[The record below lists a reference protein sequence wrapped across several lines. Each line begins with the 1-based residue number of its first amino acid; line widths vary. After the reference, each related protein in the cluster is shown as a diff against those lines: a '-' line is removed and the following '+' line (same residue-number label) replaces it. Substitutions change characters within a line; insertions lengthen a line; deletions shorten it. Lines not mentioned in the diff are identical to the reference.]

1 MDGHLDQ
8 NCPSIF
14 HLPPGCSTL
23 SAFHHGDCSR
33 ISCLGTSPPP
43 HTVFVLATA
52 VSLEP
57 HTAPGAQEE
66 FLGEPQGD
74 DLCQETLSHSP
85 RTENKGQVG
94 KSCGPCYQL
103 TSQQGKLSRLTRG
116 AQRARQ
122 TSAGHQRASG
132 ERMDRH
138 PLPQRPLHSLRPL
151 QGRLLLCNTLP
162 TPRTSGFLTELD
174 WPGKYLFYGNLN
186 TASVT

>member
-1 MDGHLDQ
+1 MAIWTKTVHLSFT
-8 NCPSIF
+8 CP
-14 HLPPGCSTL
+14 LAAPPSECFIMVTVHGSPACSCP
-23 SAFHHGDCSR
+23 G
-33 ISCLGTSPPP
+33 PPP
-43 HTVFVLATA
+43 HPNTVSVLATA

-66 FLGEPQGD
+66 FLGEPQRD
-74 DLCQETLSHSP
+74 DLRRETLSHSP

-94 KSCGPCYQL
+94 KSHGPCHQL

-151 QGRLLLCNTLP
+151 QERLLLCNTLP
-162 TPRTSGFLTELD
+162 TPRTR
-174 WPGKYLFYGNLN
+174 
-186 TASVT
+186 AS